1 MISSKKKLL
10 VIFFMALI
18 IRGILFVHV
27 IGHPQVILQ
36 PDSRMYVSLAQGL
49 LQHGTFCYP
58 DRPGQPDVERMPGY
72 PLFLALVLWLSGES
86 LLAVLVLQIILD
98 SFSCVLIYYLGE
110 MIQEGVGFLSGVLAC
125 FNMGMITYSHFI
137 LNDNLFLLIF
147 LVLLVGIFRFLREP
161 EWKTGILLGAG
172 IGIATLIRPVIVY
185 LPLFLIPLFFVYFIT
200 KLNITL
206 LVASGKAIL
215 VGLIFVLFLSPWL
228 IRNYIHY
235 ERIKL
240 TAQSGGYLLQYIVP
254 FVWQYSKGIPFIKG
268 MKRTSR
274 EFQEKAEREGFDY
287 KKADVFEVSDFQTG
301 MAIEYLKKEPKIAI
315 IKAWAFG
322 MAKNLFAPA
331 IIDLSYLLNIER
343 PHFFYTEGKTLID
356 RAWNFIRN
364 MKGFFGW
371 AVIGSL
377 VAMIIFRSLQLW
389 GLILSVWHRRWEGIL
404 LFLIPFYFLFISG
417 PVGYAKYRLPFE
429 PLLIVLMAIGIKSL
443 ARFYKTRLCR
453 SIVHEVDAA

>member
-1 MISSKKKLL
+1 M
-10 VIFFMALI
+10 
-18 IRGILFVHV
+18 
-27 IGHPQVILQ
+27 
-36 PDSRMYVSLAQGL
+36 
-49 LQHGTFCYP
+49 
-58 DRPGQPDVERMPGY
+58 
-72 PLFLALVLWLSGES
+72 
-86 LLAVLVLQIILD
+86 
-98 SFSCVLIYYLGE
+98 
-110 MIQEGVGFLSGVLAC
+110 
-125 FNMGMITYSHFI
+125 
-137 LNDNLFLLIF
+137 
-147 LVLLVGIFRFLREP
+147 
-161 EWKTGILLGAG
+161 
-172 IGIATLIRPVIVY
+172 
-185 LPLFLIPLFFVYFIT
+185 
-200 KLNITL
+200 
-206 LVASGKAIL
+206 
-215 VGLIFVLFLSPWL
+215 
-228 IRNYIHY
+228 
-235 ERIKL
+235 
-240 TAQSGGYLLQYIVP
+240 
-254 FVWQYSKGIPFIKG
+254 
-268 MKRTSR
+268 
-274 EFQEKAEREGFDY
+274 
-287 KKADVFEVSDFQTG
+287 
-301 MAIEYLKKEPKIAI
+301 LKKEPKIAI